1 MLVEIP
7 QQGNI
12 DVHEV
17 RADLPKKMVE
27 DGQRHSG
34 HKSAKIG
41 DIRKTL
47 NLGLD
52 QVMTTNRRVSAS
64 RRTQFSLGY
73 FGMVVV
79 MAGVF
84 LVLRPASA
92 QESDEIDARK
102 AKILAGKTA
111 WQADDKLRDKWM
123 AITGRF
129 IFHRACLDCH
139 QEGTSAFTRQEW
151 QRGLQGFPGPMHPQL
166 PEFYSDLTA
175 MFGYGRMVPDDSG
188 RLDALTQFILQATSQ
203 NDSKKEYG
211 EVNLFP
217 AVGEAAPAFEI
228 KDSKGLMFQLK
239 SLQGKKN
246 LVLVFSRAH
255 W

>member
-1 MLVEIP
+1 
-7 QQGNI
+7 
-12 DVHEV
+12 
-17 RADLPKKMVE
+17 
-27 DGQRHSG
+27 
-34 HKSAKIG
+34 
-41 DIRKTL
+41 
-47 NLGLD
+47 
-52 QVMTTNRRVSAS
+52 MTTNRPVSAN

-73 FGMVVV
+73 FAMVVV
-79 MAGVF
+79 MAGAF

-92 QESDEIDARK
+92 QEPDRVEARK

-111 WQADDKLRDKWM
+111 WQADEKLRDKWM

-151 QRGLQGFPGPMHPQL
+151 QKSLQGFPGPMHPQL

-175 MFGYGRMVPDDSG
+175 TFGYGRMVPDDSG
-188 RLDALTQFILQATSQ
+188 RLEALTQFILQAASKDDSQ
-203 NDSKKEYG
+203 REYG

-228 KDSKGLMFQLK
+228 KDSAGSTFQLK
-239 SLQGKKN
+239 SLPGKKN